1 MRSNPQFFL
10 VMTETKEK
18 LLEQLR
24 ALKVF
29 PNNRL
34 VRELRKQ
41 IVSKLEKLD
50 KKETKPKPRQDP
62 NRIRSSKLRKYH
74 HYLRLIRDN
83 FPEYSYSQIR
93 SQFSRRKKGQ
103 DVSIS
108 DPIWKNPSP

>member
-1 MRSNPQFFL
+1 MDQ
-10 VMTETKEK
+10 KKK

-29 PNNRL
+29 PNNKL

-50 KKETKPKPRQDP
+50 RKEKPKQKQDP
-62 NRIRSSKLRKYH
+62 NHTRSSKLRKYH

-103 DVSIS
+103 DVSIP

>member
-1 MRSNPQFFL
+1 
-10 VMTETKEK
+10 MTDTKEK

-24 ALKVF
+24 ALKIL
-29 PNNRL
+29 PNNKL
-34 VRELRKQ
+34 VRELRRQ

-50 KKETKPKPRQDP
+50 RKEKPKVKQDP
-62 NRIRSSKLRKYH
+62 NHTRSSKLRKYH

-103 DVSIS
+103 DVSIP

>member
-1 MRSNPQFFL
+1 
-10 VMTETKEK
+10 MTETKEK

-29 PNNRL
+29 PNNKL
-34 VRELRKQ
+34 VQELRKQ
-41 IVSKLEKLD
+41 IVSNLEKLD
-50 KKETKPKPRQDP
+50 RKERPKQKQDP
-62 NRIRSSKLRKYH
+62 NRTRSNKLRKYH

-103 DVSIS
+103 DVSIP